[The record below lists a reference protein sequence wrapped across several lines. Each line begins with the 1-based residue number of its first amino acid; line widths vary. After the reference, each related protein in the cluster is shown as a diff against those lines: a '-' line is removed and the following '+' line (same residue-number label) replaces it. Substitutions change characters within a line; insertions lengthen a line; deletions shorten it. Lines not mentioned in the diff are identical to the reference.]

1 MQVSLIS
8 IVINFK
14 VNTLW
19 LIFLAVRNIYIV
31 CTAGCTHVRDLRVT
45 ILPQVLRILLI
56 PAMFV
61 LGYANL

>member
-31 CTAGCTHVRDLRVT
+31 FTAGCKHVRDLRVT
-45 ILPQVLRILLI
+45 ILPQVLRE
-56 PAMFV
+56 FS
-61 LGYANL
+61 